1 MPQEIRSPRFRHK
14 RPARPGAARHPRKR
28 TTHRRGPAGDRP
40 TGRPACLRA
49 EAGQSVVE
57 YLLLLTYVIF
67 WLMLGLTFLGGR
79 LNHAFATIAAALP

>member
-1 MPQEIRSPRFRHK
+1 
-14 RPARPGAARHPRKR
+14 
-28 TTHRRGPAGDRP
+28 
-40 TGRPACLRA
+40 
-49 EAGQSVVE
+49 VVE